1 MSRIVDLWLRANG
14 ITPAKAEEVQVD
26 DPAQPADPTP
36 KREPARFDAMA
47 SSQAAYRARLAS
59 LSLDVP
65 LSADLCTQGAPRPR
79 PDDDL
84 AAVVAEADEQRARA
98 EAERAAQ
105 LEAGAVDGRTAS
117 PEQIRARLQQ
127 LGVLSP
133 GGGSIPLH
141 DAHGVFE
148 PQGFRGDDD
157 QASAPQPGRPTPEE
171 LHARRVDEAEQVV
184 EAVILDAVR
193 RGISVDTRKFDS
205 VELDAYLRKRG
216 LTARDRWAGAR
227 AL

>member
-47 SSQAAYRARLAS
+47 SSQAAYRARLAN
-59 LSLDVP
+59 LGLDVP

-84 AAVVAEADEQRARA
+84 AAMIAEADDQRVHA

-105 LEAGAVDGRTAS
+105 LEVGAVDGKTAS
-117 PEQIRARLQQ
+117 PEQLRSRLQQ
-127 LGVLSP
+127 LGVLGP
-133 GGGSIPLH
+133 GGGSVPLP
-141 DAHGVFE
+141 DSHGVFD
-148 PQGFRGDDD
+148 PQSFRSRDDE
-157 QASAPQPGRPTPEE
+157 ARPPPARPPSPEE
-171 LHARRVDEAEQVV
+171 LQARRVDQAEQVV
-184 EAVILDAVR
+184 EAVIIDAAK
-193 RGISVDTRKFDS
+193 RGISIDVRRFDS
-205 VELDAYLRKRG
+205 IELETYLRKRG
-216 LTARDRWAGAR
+216 IGAR
-227 AL
+227 ARWI